1 MEGLVRSGFNPPGEA
16 EPDTHPLDIHR
27 DGSRSKSQGCVQ
39 DNESLLGSGRRGGS
53 SSVLFDSDGRVVV
66 TDQTPTVLTKL
77 QKWADYE
84 SIGQPVSPT
93 MFLPMKTPMSRE
105 IIENWSL
112 EDPPRHVLT
121 VQELIE
127 SQNKVQRRVG
137 MIIDLA
143 NHECLYQDDL
153 PEGGLEYAH
162 VQLVA
167 KVLPSKDAVDEVEC
181 VAKEFWSRHP
191 DQYIAIHCAYGFNRT
206 GFIVC
211 SYLCQAH
218 GMTVDEALAS
228 FAEARPP
235 GVKHGKFIDELYA
248 RYGGTPRVVRSVA
261 TSLLKAELAS
271 CQGCDEEG
279 PFSHGEDA
287 CMDSLREARSS
298 SRNKG
303 ILMRS
308 APSSIR
314 RSHSGSRMAH
324 SDESEYSRSY
334 HSAGALENEELACM
348 AKSLKFST
356 TMRRETSLGLAKAL
370 HDDFGQHDFHADE
383 IEEIA
388 NRARRDMQHR
398 QQIEDDDTREQECDN
413 RRMCTIL

>member
-16 EPDTHPLDIHR
+16 EPDTPPLDIHR

-39 DNESLLGSGRRGGS
+39 DNESLFGSERRGGEFFGS
-53 SSVLFDSDGRVVV
+53 CSYDGGVCCDGSDAHCVN
-66 TDQTPTVLTKL
+66 KASEM
-77 QKWADYE
+77 ADYE

-121 VQELIE
+121 IGEY
-127 SQNKVQRRVG
+127 
-137 MIIDLA
+137 
-143 NHECLYQDDL
+143 ECLYQDDL

-218 GMTVDEALAS
+218 GMTVIEALAS

-279 PFSHGEDA
+279 
-287 CMDSLREARSS
+287 SLSQERMPAWTRCARPDHHL
-298 SRNKG
+298 G
-303 ILMRS
+303 IK
-308 APSSIR
+308 
-314 RSHSGSRMAH
+314 
-324 SDESEYSRSY
+324 EY
-334 HSAGALENEELACM
+334 
-348 AKSLKFST
+348 
-356 TMRRETSLGLAKAL
+356 
-370 HDDFGQHDFHADE
+370 
-383 IEEIA
+383 
-388 NRARRDMQHR
+388 
-398 QQIEDDDTREQECDN
+398 
-413 RRMCTIL
+413 

>member
-1 MEGLVRSGFNPPGEA
+1 MEGLVRAGFDPPGEA
-16 EPDTHPLDIHR
+16 EPDTTPQYTSTI
-27 DGSRSKSQGCVQ
+27 DGCM
-39 DNESLLGSGRRGGS
+39 DNESLVGSGRRGS
-53 SSVLFDSDGRVVV
+53 SSAVVFDSDGRVVV

-84 SIGQPVSPT
+84 SIGEPVYPT
-93 MFLPMKTPMSRE
+93 MFLPMKTPMSQE
-105 IIENWSL
+105 IIDNWSL
-112 EDPPRHVLT
+112 EDPPKHVLT
-121 VQELIE
+121 VQELVE
-127 SQNKVQRRVG
+127 SQLKVDRCVG

-167 KVLPSKDAVDEVEC
+167 KVLPSKDAVDQVER

-191 DQYIAIHCAYGFNRT
+191 DQHIAIHCAYGFNRT

-228 FAEARPP
+228 FAKARPP

-248 RYGGTPRVVRSVA
+248 RYGGSPWVVRNSE
-261 TSLLKAELAS
+261 TGLLKAELAF
-271 CQGCDEEG
+271 CQGIPGSD
-279 PFSHGEDA
+279 GESPVTHREDVN
-287 CMDSLREARSS
+287 MDSLNEATSS
-298 SRNKG
+298 SRTKG

-314 RSHSGSRMAH
+314 RSNSASRMPH
-324 SDESEYSRSY
+324 PDESEYSRSY
-334 HSAGALENEELACM
+334 HSAGALENEELAYM
-348 AKSLKFST
+348 AKTLNFST
-356 TMRRETSLGLAKAL
+356 MMRRETSLGLAKAL

-388 NRARRDMQHR
+388 NRAKRDMQHN
-398 QQIEDDDTREQECDN
+398 DDTLTEQDCDN
-413 RRMCTIL
+413 NRTCTIL

>member
-1 MEGLVRSGFNPPGEA
+1 MEGLVRAGFDPPGEA
-16 EPDTHPLDIHR
+16 EPDTTPQYTSTI
-27 DGSRSKSQGCVQ
+27 DGYM
-39 DNESLLGSGRRGGS
+39 DNESLVGSGRRGS
-53 SSVLFDSDGRVVV
+53 SSAVVFDSDGRVVV

-84 SIGQPVSPT
+84 SIGEPLYPT
-93 MFLPMKTPMSRE
+93 MFLPMKTPMSQE
-105 IIENWSL
+105 IIDNWSL
-112 EDPPRHVLT
+112 EDPPKHVLT
-121 VQELIE
+121 VQELVE
-127 SQNKVQRRVG
+127 SQLKVDRCVG

-167 KVLPSKDAVDEVEC
+167 KVLPSKDAVDEVER

-191 DQYIAIHCAYGFNRT
+191 DQHIAIHCAYGFNRT

-228 FAEARPP
+228 FAKARPP

-248 RYGGTPRVVRSVA
+248 RYGGSPRVVRNSE
-261 TSLLKAELAS
+261 TGLLKAELAF
-271 CQGCDEEG
+271 CQGIPGSD
-279 PFSHGEDA
+279 GESPVIHREDVN
-287 CMDSLREARSS
+287 MDSLNEATSS
-298 SRNKG
+298 SRTKG

-314 RSHSGSRMAH
+314 RSNSASRMPH
-324 SDESEYSRSY
+324 PDESEYSRSY
-334 HSAGALENEELACM
+334 HSAGALENEELAYM
-348 AKSLKFST
+348 AKTLNFST
-356 TMRRETSLGLAKAL
+356 MMRRETSLGLAKAL

-388 NRARRDMQHR
+388 NRAKRDMQHN
-398 QQIEDDDTREQECDN
+398 DDTLTEQDCDN
-413 RRMCTIL
+413 NRTCTIL